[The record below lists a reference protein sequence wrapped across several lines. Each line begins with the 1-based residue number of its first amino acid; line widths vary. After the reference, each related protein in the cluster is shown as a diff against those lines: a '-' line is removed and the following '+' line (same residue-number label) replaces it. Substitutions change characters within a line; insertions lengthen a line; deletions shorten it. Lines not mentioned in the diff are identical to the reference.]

1 MHGTENASCEKP
13 SASPDWLFRI
23 EDMLVA
29 MRRIHE
35 YKTGLSF
42 SEFRSSPMRVE
53 AVLYNFAVLGEAANH
68 AARHARALHP
78 DIEWDELRAM
88 RNVVVHEI
96 FGRST
101 RDGVADDP
109 SRPAATCR
117 AAGAHPPKRPRLGG
131 RAE

>member
-13 SASPDWLFRI
+13 SVSPDWLFRI

-35 YKTGLSF
+35 YTTGLSF

-88 RNVVVHEI
+88 RNIVVHEY
-96 FGRST
+96 S
-101 RDGVADDP
+101 GVRLETVWQTIQVDL
-109 SRPAATCR
+109 
-117 AAGAHPPKRPRLGG
+117 PRLVERLERILQSDLG
-131 RAE
+131 